1 MVKKNKF
8 LIFQG
13 GFTPRNENDINNN
26 TFDFKQNIT
35 HTPFGEESPIIPK
48 IIKTKVKK
56 YKKGFSMKYY
66 NYYISKTKNVDK
78 KNSHFFFKNKKI

>member
-48 IIKTKVKK
+48 IISSNE
-56 YKKGFSMKYY
+56 F
-66 NYYISKTKNVDK
+66 IL
-78 KNSHFFFKNKKI
+78 